1 MLELGLQGLQGAA
14 VIEEFIGVA
23 IQTRERLMGVKI
35 VVGLLRGFM

>member
-14 VIEEFIGVA
+14 VIEELIGVA